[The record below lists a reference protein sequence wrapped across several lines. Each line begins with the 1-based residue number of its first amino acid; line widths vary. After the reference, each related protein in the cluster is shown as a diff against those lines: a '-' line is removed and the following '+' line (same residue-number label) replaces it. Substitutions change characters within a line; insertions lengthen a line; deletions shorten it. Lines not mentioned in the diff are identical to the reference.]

1 LPHRFSENGLI
12 YEPTNLSVFPIFT
25 PSVFLSFFLPIF
37 SKPTTSGFRGPNFQ
51 TLLMTR
57 YVPSVIQV
65 SRCCCVPASRRSPT
79 LTASL
84 PSVARYASISQLLRF
99 PRRLIPSSRSP
110 IGPGT
115 RSGRRIGSFVCDGIV
130 GNGLDSPLVWV
141 GVFLLGIS
149 LRLMRS
155 CF

>member
-1 LPHRFSENGLI
+1 MSQPIYRCSRFSLLQCFCHFFYRFFQNPL
-12 YEPTNLSVFPIFT
+12 PPVFVGRIFKHCSWLVT
-25 PSVFLSFFLPIF
+25 FLP
-37 SKPTTSGFRGPNFQ
+37 SFRSAAAAVFQ
-51 TLLMTR
+51 PPADPP
-57 YVPSVIQV
+57 PSPL
-65 SRCCCVPASRRSPT
+65 PA
-79 LTASL
+79 TASL